1 MSFWEELG
9 QKLTQSGQEAMQK
22 TREIAGVVTMNA
34 DISDSKRKIRDLY
47 AELGEL
53 VVNEAFE
60 GMNSDQI
67 KSVLNDEHADEKKV
81 EIILRNWKAI
91 YSRAMFI
98 RSEQEVIAINEAKIN
113 DLKAETKCPGCGRKI
128 ARDISFC
135 PNCGTKIVP
144 QQEAAAANEAASA
157 GENTDTETAED
168 KQ

>member
-60 GMNSDQI
+60 GIGADQI
-67 KSVLNDEHADEKKV
+67 KDALNDEHADEKNV
-81 EIILRNWKAI
+81 EITLRNWKAI
-91 YSRAMFI
+91 YSKVMFI
-98 RSEQEVIAINEAKIN
+98 RSEQEVIA
-113 DLKAETKCPGCGRKI
+113 CGRRI
-128 ARDISFC
+128 AKDISFC

-157 GENTDTETAED
+157 EGNTDTETAED

>member
-47 AELGEL
+47 MELGEL

-60 GMNSDQI
+60 GMTADQI
-67 KSVLNDEHADEKKV
+67 KSVLNDEHADEKNV
-81 EIILRNWKAI
+81 EIVLKNWKAI
-91 YSRAMFI
+91 YSKAMFI
-98 RSEQEVIAINEAKIN
+98 RSEQEVIAINEAKIS
-113 DLKAETKCPGCGRKI
+113 DLKAETKCPACGKRI
-128 ARDISFC
+128 AKDISFC

-157 GENTDTETAED
+157 ADTGAGTEED
-168 KQ
+168 NQ

>member
-60 GMNSDQI
+60 GIGADQI
-67 KSVLNDEHADEKKV
+67 KDALNDEHADEKNV
-81 EIILRNWKAI
+81 EITLRNWD
-91 YSRAMFI
+91 S
-98 RSEQEVIAINEAKIN
+98 
-113 DLKAETKCPGCGRKI
+113 L
-128 ARDISFC
+128 
-135 PNCGTKIVP
+135 
-144 QQEAAAANEAASA
+144 
-157 GENTDTETAED
+157 
-168 KQ
+168 